1 MDNFQEDTALILI
14 DIQNDFCPRGAL
26 AVNKGDEIVK
36 IANKLQKNFKITIIT
51 QDWHPHT
58 HKSFASNHEGKT
70 PFSVTEMS
78 YGQQVLWP
86 DHCIQGSQGAEL
98 HSDLITDNS
107 DLIIRKGFR
116 PEIDSYS
123 AFFENDHLT
132 PTGLEGYLK
141 TRKIKSIYMC
151 GLALDFCVYFS
162 AIDGTKL
169 GFNVFV
175 IEDACRAI
183 DLDGSLD
190 IAMNE
195 MKASGVHLVSSRNLV
210 RHI

>member
-1 MDNFQEDTALILI
+1 MSNFKEDTALILI

-36 IANKLQKNFKITIIT
+36 IANKLQKNFKIKIIT

-58 HKSFASNHEGKT
+58 HKSFASNHEGKN
-70 PFSVTEMS
+70 PYSIAEMF

-86 DHCIQGSQGAEL
+86 DHCVQGSKGAEF
-98 HSDLITDNS
+98 HSELITDNS

-141 TRKIKSIYMC
+141 TRKIKSIYLC

-162 AIDGTKL
+162 AIDGVKL

-175 IEDACRAI
+175 IEDACKAI

-190 IAMNE
+190 KSMSE
-195 MKASGVHLVSSRNLV
+195 MKAKGVQLVSSSNLV
-210 RHI
+210 RHL

>member
-1 MDNFQEDTALILI
+1 MSNFKDDTALILI

-36 IANKLQKNFKITIIT
+36 IANKLQKYFKIKIIT

-58 HKSFASNHEGKT
+58 HKSFASNHEGKN
-70 PFSVTEMS
+70 PYSISEMF

-86 DHCIQGSQGAEL
+86 DHCVQGSKGAEF
-98 HSDLITDNS
+98 HSELITDNS

-141 TRKIKSIYMC
+141 TRKIKSIYLC

-162 AIDGTKL
+162 AIDGVKL

-175 IEDACRAI
+175 IEDACKAI

-190 IAMNE
+190 KSMSE
-195 MKASGVHLVSSRNLV
+195 MKAKGVHLVSSSNLV
-210 RHI
+210 RHL